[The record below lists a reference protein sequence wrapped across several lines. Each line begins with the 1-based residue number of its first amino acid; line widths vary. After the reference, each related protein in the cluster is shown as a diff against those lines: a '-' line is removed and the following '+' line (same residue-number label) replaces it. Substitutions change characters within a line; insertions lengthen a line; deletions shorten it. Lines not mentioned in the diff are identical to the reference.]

1 MVRFKTQISKIK
13 SKELRVGQCRTCQ
26 TNLCALRSLEI
37 PFLSWN
43 GRCLSLKL
51 CLCSSP
57 ACVAQHEDHLVA
69 EFLNDATVL
78 LGLKTRFENLNSES
92 ELYLYHLVH
101 DEHVIWTK
109 PKLAFGLP
117 KNTALA
123 NFFQLPSSELNQIGE
138 VEQTLHM
145 LSKIC
150 MIMAASMAVVSSW
163 GCCTFPS
170 CWKFQARLW
179 SCQLDWSESFA
190 SFAQDLLWNSFRS
203 WAHF

>member
-1 MVRFKTQISKIK
+1 MVRFKNQISKIK

-78 LGLKTRFENLNSES
+78 LGLKTRFEEIWKL
-92 ELYLYHLVH
+92 ELRIGV
-101 DEHVIWTK
+101 V
-109 PKLAFGLP
+109 FV
-117 KNTALA
+117 
-123 NFFQLPSSELNQIGE
+123 PSRTRRTCNMNEAEACFRPSQEYC
-138 VEQTLHM
+138 
-145 LSKIC
+145 LSKLLS
-150 MIMAASMAVVSSW
+150 ASIFRTQPDWW
-163 GCCTFPS
+163 GWTNPPH
-170 CWKFQARLW
+170 A
-179 SCQLDWSESFA
+179 
-190 SFAQDLLWNSFRS
+190 
-203 WAHF
+203 